1 VTLSGIL
8 WLILAVVL
16 IIWLVGLIGSFGG
29 PLINLLLI
37 VALVILLYNLF
48 VGPRG
53 VT

>member
-8 WLILAVVL
+8 WLILALVL
-16 IIWLVGLIGSFGG
+16 IVWLGGLIGSFGG

-37 VALVILLYNLF
+37 VAVVILLYNLF
-48 VGPRG
+48 VGPRE